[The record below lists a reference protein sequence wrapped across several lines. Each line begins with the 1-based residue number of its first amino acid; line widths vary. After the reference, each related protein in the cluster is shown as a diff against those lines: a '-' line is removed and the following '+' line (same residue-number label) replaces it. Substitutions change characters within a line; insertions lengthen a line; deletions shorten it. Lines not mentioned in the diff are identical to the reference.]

1 MQVVLPC
8 ASSLSALLADSAIV
22 WTVRHPLRRRQAHW
36 LHRTRLRQRRWCIL
50 IPGEDLHCL
59 PAEFRPD
66 YFFKHI
72 APPFCTFPL
81 LCSPLASTSRHCT
94 WRPCFTAVTSP
105 CSFFSPDRQRQA
117 PKLRPCR
124 QRHRVVSF
132 RAHAG
137 LLDCLLACLWPG
149 WRTVVEVVNIC
160 TQILLGVIMIVF
172 SQMHSVVEMSQE
184 VTCLNRCIGAKSDQK
199 SSQQVDQPA
208 G

>member
-1 MQVVLPC
+1 MRCCGRVARR
-8 ASSLSALLADSAIV
+8 ASGRFGHSNLFYNVPLSAHSKFYFHALVLFLLCLLTRHL

-117 PKLRPCR
+117 PKLCPCR

-132 RAHAG
+132 RAHA
-137 LLDCLLACLWPG
+137 CLLACLWPG
-149 WRTVVEVVNIC
+149 LRTVVEVVNHLHPNLVRGHNDII
-160 TQILLGVIMIVF
+160 QLDA
-172 SQMHSVVEMSQE
+172 Q
-184 VTCLNRCIGAKSDQK
+184 CL
-199 SSQQVDQPA
+199 
-208 G
+208 